1 MSEPF
6 EMVTYIRGR
15 NSFVGVIHQTDVVQ
29 GVQCVTIDSTFVTVE
44 EKTLAVQLGM
54 ERVVDGH

>member
-15 NSFVGVIHQTDVVQ
+15 NSFVGVNRQTDVVQ
-29 GVQCVTIDSTFVTVE
+29 GVQCVTIDSLFVTVD
-44 EKTLAVQLGM
+44 EKTLVVQ
-54 ERVVDGH
+54 